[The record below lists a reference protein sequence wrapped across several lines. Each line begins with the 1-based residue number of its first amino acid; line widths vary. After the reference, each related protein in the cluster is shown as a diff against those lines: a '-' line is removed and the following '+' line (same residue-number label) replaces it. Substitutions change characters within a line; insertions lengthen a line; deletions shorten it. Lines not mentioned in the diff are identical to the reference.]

1 LAAAGDVSAEEGL
14 VVLSWIYRKGVDDDA
29 MIADKR
35 ALILIVDDFLEIHRL
50 LLERTGYW
58 VVTAA
63 DAAQALAK
71 MELEAPDLV
80 IADLMMASL
89 DSGFSLAQNL
99 KTDARYSVIPVIM
112 STSVSSALGM
122 DFRPLHR
129 DPA

>member
-1 LAAAGDVSAEEGL
+1 VSAEEGL
-14 VVLSWIYRKGVDDDA
+14 VVLSWIYREGVDDDA

-35 ALILIVDDFLEIHRL
+35 GLTLIVDDDNDFLEIHRL
-50 LLERTGYW
+50 LLERAGYW
-58 VVTAA
+58 VVAAA

-71 MELEAPDLV
+71 MELEEPDLV
-80 IADLMMASL
+80 IADLMMANL

-99 KTDARYSVIPVIM
+99 KADARYSAIPVIV

-129 DPA
+129 GPA